1 MIDYVLMSRENFR
14 IIFLYSLFWFIQI
27 RQLQTFSFNDSFS
40 TIYTLYSDLINI
52 IEKFLWK

>member
-27 RQLQTFSFNDSFS
+27 RHLQTFSFNDSFS
-40 TIYTLYSDLINI
+40 TIYTLYSELVNI
-52 IEKFLWK
+52 IERFL